1 MDLKKAYDFLMGSLR
16 EILQIF
22 CLILCI
28 VLPPLIDAA
37 SHLNIILHDTNL
49 TEGNNMIYYALMK
62 LGNWA
67 IGLALAICVR
77 SKCIMKKNKDKT
89 INKGQRYHNKPY
101 WWFWVCSKVLGY
113 KKCNLVGVPI
123 YTQCRL
129 VIRDTFEE
137 YPFNYNYFPQQ
148 DSEVEVKYK
157 NKNEVLSRKH
167 ITLIIED
174 TYPIYDEQI
183 PQKYREYYT
192 IIVSRLRNYSGER
205 VYSKK
210 LVENVNEVI
219 RELNVE
225 LNEITLNIFS
235 TTNPKHTYEIM
246 REAVPQGQRGNVKHI
261 NVFQQRDDKDR
272 KFNSN
277 IYKVI

>member
-1 MDLKKAYDFLMGSLR
+1 MDSLS
-16 EILQIF
+16 EILQIIF
-22 CLILCI
+22 LILCI
-28 VLPPLIDAA
+28 VLPSLIDAA
-37 SHLNIILHDTNL
+37 SYLSIILHGTNL

-62 LGNWA
+62 LGNGA
-67 IGLALAICVR
+67 IGLALAIWVR
-77 SKCIMKKNKDKT
+77 SKRIIKINKEKT

-129 VIRDTFEE
+129 IFRDTFEE
-137 YPFNYNYFPQQ
+137 YPFNNNYFPQQ

-192 IIVSRLRNYSGER
+192 IIVSRLRNYSGKR